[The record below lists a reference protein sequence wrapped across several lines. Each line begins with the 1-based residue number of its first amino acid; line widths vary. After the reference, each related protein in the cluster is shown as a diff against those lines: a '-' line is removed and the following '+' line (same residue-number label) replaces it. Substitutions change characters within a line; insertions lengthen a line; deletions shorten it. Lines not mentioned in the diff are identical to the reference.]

1 MPNQQSERKA
11 PLMAMCK
18 ADLVVGVLKELGQE
32 VPDPETLSR
41 AVSEASAELKRQN
54 GIEVTDCLLMAP
66 VNAHWYE
73 GGVRAEAAE
82 LERRKS
88 IHI

>member
-1 MPNQQSERKA
+1 
-11 PLMAMCK
+11 MAMCK
-18 ADLVVGVLKELGQE
+18 ADLVAGVLKELGQE

-54 GIEVTDCLLMAP
+54 GIEASVCLLMSP
-66 VNAHWYE
+66 VNAYWYA
-73 GGVRAEAAE
+73 GGIRAQAAE
-82 LERRKS
+82 LKGRES